1 VPKRTVTTEYQRGIE
16 CFAPLVTRRVT
27 TWRSQKYPLMRQ
39 REHIGKK
46 WSEKFT
52 GELRKGFE
60 STTPKI

>member
-1 VPKRTVTTEYQRGIE
+1 VPEKTVTTGCQKGIG
-16 CFAPLVTRRVT
+16 CSAPLVTRRVT

-46 WSEKFT
+46 WSEKYT